1 VKSEKR
7 RTRSLDSVSFY
18 SGSILFTSH
27 LLLFT
32 SDLSF
37 LLLTNHFPQRVRY
50 IQGMSPDL
58 QIVLCT
64 TPDRET
70 AEMIADTLVSQQLAA
85 CVNILP
91 GVTSVYR
98 WKGSVEHS
106 EELLLVIKTSQ
117 TVWPML
123 EAQIQALHPYELPEI
138 VAVPIKTGEAE
149 YIQWLENSIPSA

>member
-1 VKSEKR
+1 
-7 RTRSLDSVSFY
+7 
-18 SGSILFTSH
+18 
-27 LLLFT
+27 
-32 SDLSF
+32 
-37 LLLTNHFPQRVRY
+37 
-50 IQGMSPDL
+50 L

-64 TPDRET
+64 TPDREA
-70 AEMIADTLVSQQLAA
+70 AELIANTLVAEKLAA

-98 WKGSVEHS
+98 WQGAIEQS

-149 YIQWLENSIPSA
+149 YIQWLENSIPSS

>member
-1 VKSEKR
+1 
-7 RTRSLDSVSFY
+7 
-18 SGSILFTSH
+18 
-27 LLLFT
+27 
-32 SDLSF
+32 
-37 LLLTNHFPQRVRY
+37 
-50 IQGMSPDL
+50 MSADL

-70 AEMIADTLVSQQLAA
+70 AELIADTLVSQQLAA

-98 WKGSVEHS
+98 WQGAIEHS
-106 EELLLVIKTSQ
+106 EELLLIIKTSQ

>member
-1 VKSEKR
+1 MKTNFVYVTAADMDEAKRIGRMLVVKK
-7 RTRSLDSVSFY
+7 
-18 SGSILFTSH
+18 
-27 LLLFT
+27 
-32 SDLSF
+32 
-37 LLLTNHFPQRVRY
+37 
-50 IQGMSPDL
+50 
-58 QIVLCT
+58 
-64 TPDRET
+64 
-70 AEMIADTLVSQQLAA
+70 LAA

-98 WKGSVEHS
+98 WQGAIEHG
-106 EELLLVIKTSQ
+106 EELLLIIKTSQ

>member
-1 VKSEKR
+1 
-7 RTRSLDSVSFY
+7 
-18 SGSILFTSH
+18 
-27 LLLFT
+27 
-32 SDLSF
+32 
-37 LLLTNHFPQRVRY
+37 
-50 IQGMSPDL
+50 MSTDL

-64 TPDRET
+64 TPDRGA
-70 AEMIADTLVSQQLAA
+70 AELIANTLVAEKLAA

-98 WKGSVEHS
+98 WQGAIEQS

-149 YIQWLENSIPSA
+149 YIQWLENSIPSS

>member
-1 VKSEKR
+1 
-7 RTRSLDSVSFY
+7 
-18 SGSILFTSH
+18 
-27 LLLFT
+27 
-32 SDLSF
+32 
-37 LLLTNHFPQRVRY
+37 
-50 IQGMSPDL
+50 MSPDL

-70 AEMIADTLVSQQLAA
+70 AELIADTLVSQQLAA

-98 WKGSVEHS
+98 WQGAIEHG

-117 TVWPML
+117 RVWPML

>member
-1 VKSEKR
+1 
-7 RTRSLDSVSFY
+7 
-18 SGSILFTSH
+18 
-27 LLLFT
+27 
-32 SDLSF
+32 
-37 LLLTNHFPQRVRY
+37 
-50 IQGMSPDL
+50 MSTDL

-64 TPDRET
+64 TPDREA
-70 AEMIADTLVSQQLAA
+70 AELIANTLVAEKLAA

-98 WKGSVEHS
+98 WQGAIEQS

-149 YIQWLENSIPSA
+149 YIQWLENTITAS

>member
-1 VKSEKR
+1 
-7 RTRSLDSVSFY
+7 
-18 SGSILFTSH
+18 
-27 LLLFT
+27 
-32 SDLSF
+32 
-37 LLLTNHFPQRVRY
+37 
-50 IQGMSPDL
+50 MSADL

-70 AEMIADTLVSQQLAA
+70 AELIAGALVSEQLAA

-91 GVTSVYR
+91 GVTSMYH
-98 WKGSVEHS
+98 WQGAVEQS
-106 EELLLVIKTSQ
+106 DEVLLIIKTSQ

-123 EAQIQALHPYELPEI
+123 EAQIKALHPYELPEI

>member
-1 VKSEKR
+1 
-7 RTRSLDSVSFY
+7 
-18 SGSILFTSH
+18 
-27 LLLFT
+27 
-32 SDLSF
+32 
-37 LLLTNHFPQRVRY
+37 
-50 IQGMSPDL
+50 M

-64 TPDRET
+64 TPDREA
-70 AEMIADTLVSQQLAA
+70 AELIANTLVAEKLAA

-98 WKGSVEHS
+98 WQGAIEQS

-123 EAQIQALHPYELPEI
+123 VAQIQALHPYELPEI

-149 YIQWLENSIPSA
+149 YIQWLENSIPSS

>member
-1 VKSEKR
+1 
-7 RTRSLDSVSFY
+7 
-18 SGSILFTSH
+18 
-27 LLLFT
+27 
-32 SDLSF
+32 
-37 LLLTNHFPQRVRY
+37 
-50 IQGMSPDL
+50 MSPDL

-64 TPDRET
+64 TPDQET
-70 AEMIADTLVSQQLAA
+70 AEMIADALVSQQLAA

-91 GVTSVYR
+91 GLTSVYR
-98 WKGSVEHS
+98 WQGAIEHG

-117 TVWPML
+117 RVWPML

>member
-1 VKSEKR
+1 
-7 RTRSLDSVSFY
+7 
-18 SGSILFTSH
+18 
-27 LLLFT
+27 
-32 SDLSF
+32 
-37 LLLTNHFPQRVRY
+37 
-50 IQGMSPDL
+50 MSADL

-70 AEMIADTLVSQQLAA
+70 AELIADTLASQQLAA
-85 CVNILP
+85 CVNTLP
-91 GVTSVYR
+91 GITSGYR
-98 WKGSVEHS
+98 WKARVEQS

>member
-1 VKSEKR
+1 MKCIIPGFHHA
-7 RTRSLDSVSFY
+7 L
-18 SGSILFTSH
+18 SGLPTFHFSLFTFYFITH
-27 LLLFT
+27 
-32 SDLSF
+32 
-37 LLLTNHFPQRVRY
+37 HFPQRVRY
-50 IQGMSPDL
+50 ILRMSADL

-64 TPDRET
+64 APDRET

-98 WKGSVEHS
+98 WQGAIEHG
-106 EELLLVIKTSQ
+106 EELLLIIKTSQ

>member
-1 VKSEKR
+1 
-7 RTRSLDSVSFY
+7 
-18 SGSILFTSH
+18 
-27 LLLFT
+27 
-32 SDLSF
+32 
-37 LLLTNHFPQRVRY
+37 
-50 IQGMSPDL
+50 M

-64 TPDRET
+64 TPDREA
-70 AEMIADTLVSQQLAA
+70 AELIANTLVAEKLAA

-98 WKGSVEHS
+98 WQGAIEQS

-149 YIQWLENSIPSA
+149 YIQWLENSIPSS